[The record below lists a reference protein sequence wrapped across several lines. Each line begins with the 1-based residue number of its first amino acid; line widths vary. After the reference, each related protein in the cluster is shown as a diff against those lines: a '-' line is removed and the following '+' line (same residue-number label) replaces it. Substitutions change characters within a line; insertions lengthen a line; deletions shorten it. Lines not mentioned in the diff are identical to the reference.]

1 MPSTSDVHRHFKEV
15 RDEHGKT
22 YRECVHC
29 PTTQVKR
36 YKRTTSTDVLRKHVN
51 QFHPSLTPAPRSS
64 IQRRMD
70 EVMVVTDN
78 SAFKAALAQFFAR
91 CSLAHRVAEL
101 DEFTALIERARRSTC
116 EVPRRAALRDS
127 QLALAQSLRHRII
140 HQLRTFCRSSPL
152 TIAIDGWTNVNT
164 AKVTN
169 VVVLC
174 GGEAYYWC
182 SIVNAR
188 NHNTATWLCGPL
200 TKVLNGLR
208 SEGLVFAAMV
218 ADNEQVN
225 KALHS
230 VISASFPFLVRTPC
244 AAHLIQLCVVKSLE
258 LPAIEPIFEAME
270 SLLRQ
275 FRAKKQRL
283 KLRALQE
290 VAPGPGGPRPDPP
303 LNLFRP
309 CDTRWSSQLYAAQR
323 LLRLKSFVDIV
334 IPQESQF
341 WADLTSLIRFLKPF
355 QTATD
360 ILQSDR
366 ATLYDSYLQYR
377 DLLVHVNAT
386 SPTSL
391 FGPAKEG
398 VRQILL
404 DMWEKHVVE
413 EAVIACAVLGFD
425 EHVNSCFTAERIR
438 AAIEWLQLFAAR
450 YALYWNL
457 ADSSVQEELRQQAKA
472 EWSDFAGRTATSS
485 FNSLDQDIIDIKA
498 VHAKEQRRFDARSV
512 WHLHS
517 TQAPVLANAAVAL
530 LSISSSEAAVERTFS
545 AQGDVH
551 TDRRNRLGDDTVE
564 AEMYIK
570 FNERTVSRVEESARV
585 ASSNRR
591 TSVKRRR
598 QAEREHG
605 CVEMEGDGDDSD
617 DDVPCVRGIFTR
629 PVVAAGPIDNQND
642 AAPAAAAAIPDVE
655 VDDAA
660 PVVRAVQPEP
670 VNDPVQAFIVQ
681 YVRDNP
687 IHGRFR
693 WKDYQLQQ
701 LEAAGA
707 AWQPPM
713 RDTPDQLKKR
723 IMAWVRSEEYR
734 ELQEEEVQEQKNG
747 NEDGVVG

>member
-1 MPSTSDVHRHFKEV
+1 
-15 RDEHGKT
+15 
-22 YRECVHC
+22 
-29 PTTQVKR
+29 
-36 YKRTTSTDVLRKHVN
+36 
-51 QFHPSLTPAPRSS
+51 
-64 IQRRMD
+64 MD
-70 EVMVVTDN
+70 EMPLFSDN
-78 SAFKAALAQFFAR
+78 GAFKAALAHFFAR

-101 DEFTALIERARRSTC
+101 DEFKEVIECARRSTC
-116 EVPRRAALRDS
+116 DVPRRGALRQS
-127 QLALAQSLRHRII
+127 QLALAQSLRLRVI

-169 VVVLC
+169 VVILC

-200 TKVLNGLR
+200 TKVLNDLR

-225 KALHS
+225 KALHT

-258 LPAIEPIFEAME
+258 LPAVEPIFETME

-290 VAPGPGGPRPDPP
+290 VAPGPGGPRPNAP

-341 WADLTSLIRFLKPF
+341 WADLASLIRFLKPF

-398 VRQILL
+398 VREILH

-413 EAVIACAVLGFD
+413 EAVVACALLAFD

-438 AAIEWLQLFAAR
+438 TAIEWLQLFAAR

-485 FNSLDQDIIDIKA
+485 FNSLDQDIIDIRA

-517 TQAPVLANAAVAL
+517 TQAPVIANAAVAL

-598 QAEREHG
+598 QAEREQG
-605 CVEMEGDGDDSD
+605 CMEMEGDGDDSD

-629 PVVAAGPIDNQND
+629 PVVAAGGPADNHNVP
-642 AAPAAAAAIPDVE
+642 APAAMPDVE
-655 VDDAA
+655 VDEAA

-670 VNDPVQAFIVQ
+670 VADPVQAFIVQ

-734 ELQEEEVQEQKNG
+734 ELQEEDAQEHE
-747 NEDGVVG
+747 NENENENSVVA